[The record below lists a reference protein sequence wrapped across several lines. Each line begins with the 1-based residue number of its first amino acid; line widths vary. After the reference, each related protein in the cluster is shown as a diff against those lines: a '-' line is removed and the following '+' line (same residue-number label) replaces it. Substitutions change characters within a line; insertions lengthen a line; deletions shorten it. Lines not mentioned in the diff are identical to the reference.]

1 MGGCILTIAALPCL
15 TRQCSGIVAGSFG
28 FVDDSI
34 FIYDARYI
42 SFIDSLL
49 RYIAMDSS
57 PSLRD
62 RTQSYIGDIRSID
75 GVTACALVTVDG
87 CIMGHHFP
95 REGSAPQLFAAMS
108 ATILASAETAAG
120 VIGIRDPASITVS
133 AEDATIIVIKAGHR
147 ALITA
152 VVDMSADIPSVHGRL
167 VEIATRI
174 GVEV

>member
-1 MGGCILTIAALPCL
+1 
-15 TRQCSGIVAGSFG
+15 
-28 FVDDSI
+28 
-34 FIYDARYI
+34 
-42 SFIDSLL
+42 
-49 RYIAMDSS
+49 MDSS

-62 RTQSYIGDIRSID
+62 RTQSYIEDIRSID

-87 CIMGHHFP
+87 CIMGHSFP
-95 REGSAPQLFAAMS
+95 KDGSAPQLFAAMS

-120 VIGIRDPASITVS
+120 VIGIRDPASITVN

-152 VVDMSADIPSVHGRL
+152 VVDMSTDIPSVHGRL